1 MAPDSHGA
9 VLVARGFTLVETMI
23 VVAILAIFAAM
34 AGPSFIDMV
43 KTAKLRSA
51 ASDFYSSLLS
61 ARSEA
66 IKRRTNMSV
75 TPINADWAKGWSVTF
90 VDPVVPTQT
99 DTLQSHEALATDV
112 AVQVNATGD
121 AANPITYGT
130 NGRVSSAAPTLI
142 FHVPGAAAAQARCVS
157 LDPAGMPRIHIDTN
171 GAATDGCN

>member
-66 IKRRTNMSV
+66 IKRRTAV
-75 TPINADWAKGWSVTF
+75 TLAPVGADWATGWTATF
-90 VDPVVPTQT
+90 TGATGP
-99 DTLQSHEALATDV
+99 LAKHEALATDV
-112 AVQVNATGD
+112 AVQVNATAD
-121 AANPITYGT
+121 AANPIIYGT
-130 NGRVSSAAPTLI
+130 NGRISSAAPTLI
-142 FHVPGAAAAQARCVS
+142 FHVPGAAAVQARCVS
-157 LDPAGMPRIHIDTN
+157 VDPAGMPRTQIDTN
-171 GAATDGCN
+171 GVATDGCN